1 MFLNNFLMENH
12 TPNKKIFSIK
22 VPARVV
28 NNKNLIE
35 ALGGEA
41 NIISKLKTNENIDFK
56 FLYNT
61 LPLEKCISNDI
72 LIKRKVKRNKKD
84 KNKIKYEYEVIGKIN
99 HSYEYFAMQ
108 NFIYLTDKNISID
121 EIKNYTISKEDYN
134 KEIENLK
141 KKNNILNGKF
151 SQTDK
156 INIIH
161 KLEEDINKK
170 LDYDKININ
179 ELASFF
185 QPNQIA
191 NMRNSYMNKF
201 KDLFE
206 EVDLE
211 NIN

>member
-1 MFLNNFLMENH
+1 M
-12 TPNKKIFSIK
+12 
-22 VPARVV
+22 
-28 NNKNLIE
+28 
-35 ALGGEA
+35 
-41 NIISKLKTNENIDFK
+41 KLKIQ
-56 FLYNT
+56 
-61 LPLEKCISNDI
+61 
-72 LIKRKVKRNKKD
+72 KK
-84 KNKIKYEYEVIGKIN
+84 KIKYEYEVIGKIN